1 MYTIE
6 IKKKSSPKAVSL
18 TELLEWKTKML
29 QTEKEFLLNATLATS
44 STMKEYNQQNADIVS
59 HQLAFLERLINQ
71 AIANGEKK

>member
-6 IKKKSSPKAVSL
+6 IKKKSAPKAVSL

-29 QTEKEFLLNATLATS
+29 QTEKEFLLNATLATN

-59 HQLAFLERLINQ
+59 HQLSFLERLINQ

>member
-6 IKKKSSPKAVSL
+6 IKKKQEPKVITL

-29 QTEKEFLLNATLATS
+29 QTEKEFLLNATLATN

-59 HQLAFLERLINQ
+59 HQLSFLERLINQ